1 MEDGIGCARH
11 ALGPDL
17 AGRWPEEGQELGG
30 AVSDIFMRLPGR
42 FSYWFPALARRR
54 NGLIGSCLILIAQD
68 NASGFRFPVGPLDHP
83 LICSV
88 SGSTTVTTPLV
99 RFRWAVPVGHQLRV
113 F

>member
-17 AGRWPEEGQELGG
+17 AGRWPEQRQELGG
-30 AVSDIFMRLPGR
+30 AVSDIFMRLAR
-42 FSYWFPALARRR
+42 RISLCFPALSGRR

-88 SGSTTVTTPLV
+88 SGSTTVTTPAL
-99 RFRWAVPVGHQLRV
+99 RTRWAVPVGHQLLV